1 MALRAA
7 LSRLDIDLPVW
18 RIHRRIGRSGRI
30 FVFAQLR
37 RPAGRSSADIA
48 MLQRARRDT
57 DQLGRLAS

>member
-7 LSRLDIDLPVW
+7 LSRPDIDLPVW
-18 RIHRRIGRSGRI
+18 RIHPRIGMSGRI

-37 RPAGRSSADIA
+37 RPAGPSRANIA
-48 MLQRARRDT
+48 MLQRARRET